1 MALPSSAQAARS
13 TLSWSSP
20 WPGQDLAI
28 GGEGLHE
35 EWFAQLAGKTGHH
48 HRQPLPRAHHQARE
62 RQLLPHAPLTH
73 AAELGVTTP
82 PLAAAVPAARSSG
95 HRLHVTLTPRQ
106 PPPPPRGPCAAATAS
121 ERPSHRRL
129 RHRAAPLPTR
139 AAQPRSSQ
147 GGPNSNSTASDL
159 AIVTGAALS
168 SSGLVGAPTG

>member
-1 MALPSSAQAARS
+1 MALPSFAQAAGS

-28 GGEGLHE
+28 GEEGLHE

-95 HRLHVTLTPRQ
+95 HRSTWPSRRAPPLLALAPRL
-106 PPPPPRGPCAAATAS
+106 P
-121 ERPSHRRL
+121 RRL
-129 RHRAAPLPTR
+129 YRRLATRRHSDR
-139 AAQPRSSQ
+139 AQPDPAK
-147 GGPNSNSTASDL
+147 GTSNSTASDL

>member
-35 EWFAQLAGKTGHH
+35 EWFAQLAGKTGHRY
-48 HRQPLPRAHHQARE
+48 RQPLPRAHHQARE

-82 PLAAAVPAARSSG
+82 PLAAAVPCFD
-95 HRLHVTLTPRQ
+95 PR
-106 PPPPPRGPCAAATAS
+106 PPPPRSPHAAAPPPPRCPFARALPLSPLTLPPPRAPTADQQ
-121 ERPSHRRL
+121 L
-129 RHRAAPLPTR
+129 I
-139 AAQPRSSQ
+139 PRSDQ
-147 GGPNSNSTASDL
+147 GDRSNFGSVE
-159 AIVTGAALS
+159 I
-168 SSGLVGAPTG
+168 

>member
-1 MALPSSAQAARS
+1 MALPSSAQAAGS

-35 EWFAQLAGKTGHH
+35 EWFAQLAGKTGHR

-95 HRLHVTLTPRQ
+95 HRLHVALTPARRRHSR
-106 PPPPPRGPCAAATAS
+106 PLRATPRRPSPRCLATAPRHC
-121 ERPSHRRL
+121 RPARLIPDPTKGDRIRTRQRR
-129 RHRAAPLPTR
+129 
-139 AAQPRSSQ
+139 
-147 GGPNSNSTASDL
+147 
-159 AIVTGAALS
+159 I
-168 SSGLVGAPTG
+168 

>member
-1 MALPSSAQAARS
+1 MALPSSAQAAGS

-35 EWFAQLAGKTGHH
+35 EWFAQLAGKTGHR
-48 HRQPLPRAHHQARE
+48 HRQPLPRAHHHARE

-95 HRLHVTLTPRQ
+95 HRLHVALTPRQ
-106 PPPPPRGPCAAATAS
+106 RRHLRAALAPRPLPLRGPHTTASATAPRHC
-121 ERPSHRRL
+121 RPARLSPDPAKGDRIRTRQRR
-129 RHRAAPLPTR
+129 
-139 AAQPRSSQ
+139 
-147 GGPNSNSTASDL
+147 
-159 AIVTGAALS
+159 I
-168 SSGLVGAPTG
+168 

>member
-1 MALPSSAQAARS
+1 MALPSSAQAAGS

-28 GGEGLHE
+28 GEEGLHE

-95 HRLHVTLTPRQ
+95 HRLHVALTPRQ
-106 PPPPPRGPCAAATAS
+106 PPPPRCLAP
-121 ERPSHRRL
+121 RPSPERLSPRPPPARHYRPARLSPDPAKGDRIRTRQRR
-129 RHRAAPLPTR
+129 
-139 AAQPRSSQ
+139 
-147 GGPNSNSTASDL
+147 
-159 AIVTGAALS
+159 I
-168 SSGLVGAPTG
+168 